1 MFSEKNCPT
10 KSLQLLSALK
20 KKPIFN
26 TRQNRTGS
34 KALLTHTIFW
44 VVAFMLRVLV
54 HLYYID
60 IDKLEPSVILNMAN
74 NHIAQMGLVYF
85 HLLFLVPRFLQKRQG
100 LKYLLFILPSM
111 AAAIGLKLLL
121 NKAIGMGYSGHYH
134 EILQFVILSLV
145 YGAILTAMKFF
156 QDGMLRQELEYQLK
170 EAEGEKLSAELKSLK
185 AQIHPHFL
193 FNTLNNIYSLSVS
206 NSKHTSDYILML
218 SELMSYVLHE
228 SVSKFVPVE
237 KELHFIENFIA
248 LEKLRLPDN
257 NDVDYTIVNNTEH
270 FKIAPLLMVPL
281 VENAFKHGSKL
292 QNLKFRMNV
301 SISTSGE
308 KSSFEFFCQ
317 NAVDDEEAPLAEKS
331 GIGLKN
337 LKQRLKRIYPNQ
349 YTLETERTN
358 GMYKVHLSIF
368 PTDEEHKL

>member
-1 MFSEKNCPT
+1 
-10 KSLQLLSALK
+10 
-20 KKPIFN
+20 
-26 TRQNRTGS
+26 
-34 KALLTHTIFW
+34 
-44 VVAFMLRVLV
+44 MLRVLV

-60 IDKLEPSVILNMAN
+60 KLEPHVILSMVN

-85 HLLFLVPRFLQKRQG
+85 HLLLLVPRFLQKRQG
-100 LKYLLFILPSM
+100 LKYLLVILTSM
-111 AAAIGLKLLL
+111 AAAIGLKVLL
-121 NKAIGMGYSGHYH
+121 NRALGMDYSGHYH

-156 QDGMLRQELEYQLK
+156 QDGMRHQDLEYQLK
-170 EAEGEKLSAELKSLK
+170 EAEGEKLSAELQSLK

-193 FNTLNNIYSLSVS
+193 FNTLNNIYSLSIS
-206 NSKHTSDYILML
+206 KSKHTSDYILML

-228 SVSKFVPVE
+228 SVSKHVPVE

-257 NDVDYTIVNNTEH
+257 NDVDYTMVNNTQH
-270 FKIAPLLMVPL
+270 FEIAPLLMVPL

-301 SISTSGE
+301 NIHTTGE
-308 KSSFEFFCQ
+308 KSSFEFFCE
-317 NAVDDEEAPLAEKS
+317 NAVDEEEAPLVEKS

-349 YTLETERTN
+349 YKLETERTN
-358 GMYKVHLSIF
+358 GMYKVHLAIW
-368 PTDEEHKL
+368 PTNQQHQS